1 MTDNAPVA
9 LITGAAHRLG
19 AQTAT
24 ELHHKGWT
32 VIIHYRSREEQARA
46 LADSLNAQRSDSAF
60 MVQGD
65 LEQMDDISRI
75 ARQAVS
81 FTGRLDG
88 LVNNASAFFP
98 TPVSEASE
106 GDWNTLMN
114 ANLKAPFF
122 LVQACLPALR
132 QQRGGVVNM
141 IDIYAE
147 RPLEDHP
154 IYCASKAGLAAL
166 TRSLAKDL
174 APDIRVNGVSPGAI
188 LWPEQEDAM
197 VQEHKDR
204 ILGKTPLQ
212 RTGDPTD
219 IARTIAF
226 LLCDAPYITGHIIP
240 VDGGRSLSI

>member
-1 MTDNAPVA
+1 
-9 LITGAAHRLG
+9 
-19 AQTAT
+19 
-24 ELHHKGWT
+24 
-32 VIIHYRSREEQARA
+32 
-46 LADSLNAQRSDSAF
+46 

-106 GDWNTLMN
+106 DDWNTLMN
-114 ANLKAPFF
+114 ANLKAPLF

-132 QQRGGVVNM
+132 QHRGGVVNM

-147 RPLEDHP
+147 RPLDDHP

-188 LWPEQEDAM
+188 LWPEQKDAM

>member
-24 ELHHKGWT
+24 ELHLMGWS
-32 VIIHYRSREEQARA
+32 VVIHYRSREEQARA
-46 LADSLNAQRSDSAF
+46 LSDQLNEQRTDSAF
-60 MVQGD
+60 IVQGD
-65 LEQMDDISRI
+65 LAHHDDINRI

-81 FTGRLDG
+81 FKGRLDG

-98 TPVSEASE
+98 TPITEADE
-106 GDWNTLMN
+106 DDWDTLIN

-122 LVQACLPALR
+122 LVKACLPALR
-132 QQRGGVVNM
+132 QHRGGVVNL

-147 RPLEDHP
+147 RPLSDHP

-188 LWPEQEDAM
+188 LWPEQPDAED
-197 VQEHKDR
+197 QEHKDR

-212 RTGDPTD
+212 RSGDPSD

-226 LLCDAPYITGHIIP
+226 LLCHAPYITGHIIP

>member
-1 MTDNAPVA
+1 MTTNAPVA

-19 AQTAT
+19 AQTAS
-24 ELHHKGWT
+24 ELHHKGWC
-32 VIIHYRSREEQARA
+32 VVIHYRNREQQARA
-46 LADSLNAQRSDSAF
+46 LADRLNEQRPDSAF
-60 MVQGD
+60 IVQGD
-65 LEQMDDISRI
+65 LEQQEDIGRI
-75 ARQAVS
+75 ARHAVS
-81 FTGRLDG
+81 CTGRLDG

-98 TPVSEASE
+98 TPVSKASE
-106 GDWNTLMN
+106 DDWNTLIN
-114 ANLKAPFF
+114 TNLKAPFF

-132 QQRGGVVNM
+132 QHRGGVVNM
-141 IDIYAE
+141 IDIYAD
-147 RPLEDHP
+147 RPLEEHP

-174 APDIRVNGVSPGAI
+174 APEIRVNGVSPGAI
-188 LWPEQEDAM
+188 LWPEQENATAR
-197 VQEHKDR
+197 EPKDR